1 MIFEKNVFWEMA
13 YCDPYKAT
21 SWDGLHAH
29 DSGLFGDHIWAEI
42 KRILIALGKKESK
55 QLDDQWLS

>member
-1 MIFEKNVFWEMA
+1 MA

-42 KRILIALGKKESK
+42 KRILTALGKKQSK
-55 QLDDQWLS
+55 QLDDQ